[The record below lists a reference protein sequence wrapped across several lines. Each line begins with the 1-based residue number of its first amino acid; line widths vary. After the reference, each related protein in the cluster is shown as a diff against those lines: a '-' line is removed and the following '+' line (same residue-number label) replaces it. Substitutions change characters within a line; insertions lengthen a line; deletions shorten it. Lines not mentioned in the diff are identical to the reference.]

1 MDKQKKISGIPAAY
15 TASLLVVL
23 LISCSLPV
31 KSQAYSAAIDSVLR
45 QQHQHN
51 QFNGVALVS
60 KDGEIVYEKGWGNAN
75 ESWDIPNTKHT
86 KFRIGS
92 CTKPL
97 TATVVMSLAEQ
108 GKLDLNDSI
117 ARYLP
122 EYPRE
127 KAEKI
132 TIRHLL
138 EHSSGIPD
146 YTGLDFFA
154 KRMHLKNKPS
164 EFVRNFWTKDLR
176 FEPGTLLK
184 YTNSGYY
191 LLGVI
196 IEQITGKPYENV
208 LREHILSPAGM
219 NNSGLYKN
227 DTIIKKSATG
237 YTHDNEQ
244 LKKAPHVN
252 YSVAFSSCGIYSTA
266 HDLYKWQQALHNNR
280 LISEKSKQK
289 MLQARHKHYGL
300 GFTTKKDTLSN
311 GKVLNIYGHEG
322 GIFGFR
328 SLIQMFKGENH
339 FIVLLDN
346 HDHNNLQAIAQ
357 EIRHLLF
364 SQRL

>member
-1 MDKQKKISGIPAAY
+1 MYKQRKIK
-15 TASLLVVL
+15 SLATFISTLFMAL
-23 LISCSLPV
+23 LMSYSLPA
-31 KSQAYSAAIDSVLR
+31 KSQAYSTAIDSLLKQHHR
-45 QQHQHN
+45 QN

-60 KDGEIVYEKGWGNAN
+60 KDGEILYEKGWGNAN
-75 ESWDIPNTKHT
+75 ESWEIPNTKHT

-97 TATVVMSLAEQ
+97 TATVVMSLVEEGRLQ
-108 GKLDLNDSI
+108 LNDSI
-117 ARYLP
+117 AKYLP
-122 EYPRE
+122 QYPRD

-154 KRMHLKNKPS
+154 KRMHLKNQPG
-164 EFVRNFWTKDLR
+164 EFVSNFWKEDLR

-196 IEQITGKPYENV
+196 IEKITGKPYEKV
-208 LREHILSPAGM
+208 LREHILDPAGM

-237 YTHDNEQ
+237 YTHGNGQ

-266 HDLYKWQQALHNNR
+266 RDLYKWQQALHDNR
-280 LISEKSKQK
+280 IISEESNQK

-300 GFTTKKDTLSN
+300 GFTTSRDTLQN
-311 GKVLNIYGHEG
+311 GKILNMYGHEG

-328 SLIQMFKGENH
+328 SLMQMFEGKNH
-339 FIVLLDN
+339 LIVLLDN
-346 HDHNNLQAIAQ
+346 HDHKKLETIARK
-357 EIRHLLF
+357 IRRVLF
-364 SQRL
+364 AL